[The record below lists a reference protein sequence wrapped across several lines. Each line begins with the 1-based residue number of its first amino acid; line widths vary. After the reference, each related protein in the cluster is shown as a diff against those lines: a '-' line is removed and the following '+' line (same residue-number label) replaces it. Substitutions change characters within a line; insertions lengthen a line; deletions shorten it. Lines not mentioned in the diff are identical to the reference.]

1 MKRILGAG
9 VVSAVTAVAGLLLF
23 AAPAG
28 AEITRDTIGCS
39 GTATVAADDGTAV
52 TIDTSATSVK
62 IPRGDSAVW
71 HGEINKVTH
80 DHEGSVDL
88 KVGPISI
95 NLGKWGPTGNNQNLG
110 TKDGLKEIPALLKQ
124 FPSVKWKLTG
134 YHKGIEG
141 QCEGEMTVEVEG
153 SAASTAAAAV
163 AGLAGTAVAAV
174 GLMSATRPKQPYQS
188 AGYR

>member
-1 MKRILGAG
+1 MKRILKAG
-9 VVSAVTAVAGLLLF
+9 VVSAITATAGLLLW
-23 AAPAG
+23 APPAG

-39 GTATVAADDGTAV
+39 ATATVTDDDGSVV
-52 TIDTSATSVK
+52 TVDAAATSVK

-80 DHEGSVDL
+80 DHEGSIDL
-88 KVGPISI
+88 KLGPVSI
-95 NLGKWGPTGNNQNLG
+95 NLGKWGPTGNNLNAG
-110 TKDGLKEIPALLKQ
+110 TKDGLTDIPALVKQ

-153 SAASTAAAAV
+153 SAASTAAAGV
-163 AGLAGTAVAAV
+163 AGLAGTAAAAA
-174 GLMSATRPKQPYQS
+174 GLVSAARPKRPYQS
-188 AGYR
+188 GGYR

>member
-1 MKRILGAG
+1 MKRILGVGA
-9 VVSAVTAVAGLLLF
+9 VSAMAVLLV

-39 GTATVAADDGTAV
+39 GTATVTADDGTAV
-52 TIDTSATSVK
+52 TVDAAATAVK
-62 IPRGDSAVW
+62 IPRGDSALW

-88 KVGPISI
+88 RLGPVSV
-95 NLGKWGPTGNNQNLG
+95 NLG
-110 TKDGLKEIPALLKQ
+110 TWGPSANKENKGTQDGVKDIPALLRQ

-163 AGLAGTAVAAV
+163 TGLAGTAAAAA
-174 GLMSATRPKQPYQS
+174 GLVSAARPKRSYQ
-188 AGYR
+188 AGYRR